1 MKNMSAGVSIVEVLV
16 ALLLFSLMIVGFFYM
31 SSANVSIFKRS
42 DDRSQIV
49 TYSQDIIERVKIAW
63 SDPVKFDSRAAVAVP
78 VPPAADYTV
87 DPLKIEFL
95 APNGTVVTN
104 GPYFT
109 KPVLYKVTLTVKY
122 KSAVYYQIAV
132 RIGHPVP
139 PTT

>member
-1 MKNMSAGVSIVEVLV
+1 MKNMSAGISIVEVLV
-16 ALLLFSLMIVGFFYM
+16 ALSIFSVMVIGFFYM
-31 SSANVSIFKRS
+31 SSANVNIFRKT

-49 TYSQDIIERVKIAW
+49 TYSQDIIEKVKITW
-63 SDPVKFDSRAAVAVP
+63 SDPVKFEARTPVAVS
-78 VPPAADYTV
+78 VPPSAGYTV

-95 APNGTVVTN
+95 NPSGAVVTS

-122 KSAVYYQIAV
+122 KSAIYYQISV